1 MASPICLNYI
11 CNVTHVAYEVNLLK
25 LILLLFFDDVYKLD
39 YAKSCNNEV
48 MICLN
53 QGHNVFGCNDA
64 QKASELGNC
73 EILGAA
79 KSTAV
84 SLAFSNF

>member
-1 MASPICLNYI
+1 M
-11 CNVTHVAYEVNLLK
+11 CNVTHVTYEVNLLK
-25 LILLLFFDDVYKLD
+25 LNLLLFFDDVYKLD
-39 YAKSCNNEV
+39 YAKICNNRA
-48 MICLN
+48 MICQN
-53 QGHNVFGCNDA
+53 QGHNILGCNDA
-64 QKASELGNC
+64 QKACELGSC

>member
-1 MASPICLNYI
+1 MQSPIRLHYI
-11 CNVTHVAYEVNLLK
+11 RNVTHVAYEVNLLK
-25 LILLLFFDDVYKLD
+25 LILLLFFDDTYKLD
-39 YAKSCNNEV
+39 YAKSCNNEA

-64 QKASELGNC
+64 QKASELGYC

>member
-25 LILLLFFDDVYKLD
+25 LNLLLFFNDVYTLD
-39 YAKSCNNEV
+39 YAKALNNKV

-64 QKASELGNC
+64 QKVCELVHC

>member
-1 MASPICLNYI
+1 
-11 CNVTHVAYEVNLLK
+11 
-25 LILLLFFDDVYKLD
+25 LLLFFDDADKLD
-39 YAKSCNNEV
+39 YAKARNNRA

-53 QGHNVFGCNDA
+53 QGHNVFGCNDV
-64 QKASELGNC
+64 QKASELENC

-84 SLAFSNF
+84 SFAFSNF